1 VHSIYQLTNTVNGK
15 IYIGLTNNYKKR
27 LREHSYAS
35 NDYYISRAIRSY
47 GWASF
52 TSEVL
57 ETASSLPKAR
67 EREKHYISE
76 LCSNNPTI
84 GYNLTEGGEGTLG
97 VSPTA
102 ATRAKMSKAKTGRT
116 LSPSHRQ
123 AISDRNKG
131 KTHSPKTRNLIREKL
146 KGNKN
151 FLGHKHSSET
161 KKHLSEQKAK
171 TWYIVSPEGENIEVT
186 NLRSF
191 CLNNNMSPSAMS
203 RVVNGKQRHH
213 KGWTRQS
220 PSDTSASE

>member
-1 VHSIYQLTNTVNGK
+1 MHSIYRLTNTVNGK

-35 NDYYISRAIRSY
+35 NDYYISRAIKSY
-47 GWASF
+47 GWESF

-57 ETASSLPKAR
+57 ETTSSLSKAR

-97 VSPTA
+97 FSPN
-102 ATRAKMSKAKTGRT
+102 ATSRAKISKAKTGRT

-123 AISDRNKG
+123 AISDSNKG
-131 KTHSPKTRNLIREKL
+131 RTHSPKTRNLIGEKL

-161 KKHLSEQKAK
+161 KERLSELKSK
-171 TWYIVSPEGENIEVT
+171 TWHIVSPEGEKLEVA
-186 NLRSF
+186 NLRRF
-191 CLNNNMSPSAMS
+191 CLNNNLSPSAMS
-203 RVVNGKQRHH
+203 RVMSGKKRHH

-220 PSDTSASE
+220 LSATSASE